1 VYREAGAAAAPRR
14 RYPLR
19 VHTADDLRRRSLA
32 ELETL
37 YRDAPRGPDP
47 AGLFRGHFLHF
58 IDSPGARR
66 APVRA
71 IDGLLFRAT
80 PFGVDFDRAAWWFVR
95 SSLRAG
101 RFEARLG
108 PSRWRP
114 TDCWQLHYDVS
125 RLPGPI
131 RALLYDEVRPL
142 SSSLLLGLG
151 GIARD
156 RGEGDHFFFALERID
171 RI

>member
-1 VYREAGAAAAPRR
+1 VYS
-14 RYPLR
+14 
-19 VHTADDLRRRSLA
+19 VDDLRRRPLA
-32 ELETL
+32 GLEAL

-47 AGLFRGHFLHF
+47 AGVFRGHFLAW

-66 APVRA
+66 PSIRA
-71 IDGLLFRAT
+71 VDSLLFRAT

-95 SSLRAG
+95 PSLRAG

-108 PSRWRP
+108 PSRWRQ
-114 TDCWQLHYDVS
+114 TDCWQLHYEVS
-125 RLPGPI
+125 RLPTPI

-142 SSSLLLGLG
+142 TSSMILGLG